1 MNRLTRRHSDGSVGI
16 SQFRYYNYDDFQKL
30 ARKLAEYEDL
40 DEKGL
45 VLKLPCKLGDT
56 LHWFDS
62 FGNYQHSIINCIYIE
77 NGLDDIKIETMC
89 CTIDASE
96 LNKTIFLTKE
106 ELMRNEY

>member
-1 MNRLTRRHSDGSVGI
+1 MNRLTRRNSDGTVGI
-16 SQFRYYNYDDFQKL
+16 IQGRFYNYHDFQKI
-30 ARKLAEYEDL
+30 AEKLAEYEDL

-45 VLKLPCKLGDT
+45 VLNLPCKLGDM

-62 FGNYQHSIINCIYIE
+62 FGNYQHSIINSIYIE

-106 ELMRNEY
+106 KLMKNEY